1 MAQAGTGA
9 LALVPNGY
17 RGRSEEFK
25 ILIAIMEE
33 HKATVLE

>member
-25 ILIAIMEE
+25 IMIATMEE
-33 HKATVLE
+33 HIATVLE